1 MAKQQR
7 TKSGKAAAPR
17 TTRRSRKQP
26 LTARTADRHDLYQRS
41 VQNVESEIDF
51 VDRTFRKLRGRR
63 ATLLRED
70 FCGTANTSCEW
81 VRRRRENIAVGIDL
95 DADPLGWGIAHN
107 VAKLEPEQQAR
118 VRLLRGNVLDPAAA
132 RPFPRD
138 DGRPTPRR
146 GFDCVL
152 AMNFSYWCFKQR
164 KVMLQYF
171 RSVRNSLKPD
181 GILFMDHYGGS
192 DLHMVTT
199 ETRRGR
205 RFTYIWDQHW
215 LNPITGEM
223 QCFIHFKFPDGTKL
237 DRAFEYNWRTWS
249 LPEIRDLLA
258 EAGFSKSTVYWEGD
272 DGKGGGNGIFRP
284 REVGDP
290 DRAYI
295 TYIVAER

>member
-1 MAKQQR
+1 MAKTTPRRKQR
-7 TKSGKAAAPR
+7 PS
-17 TTRRSRKQP
+17 RSRKAP
-26 LTARTADRHDLYQRS
+26 LTARTADKHELYQQS

-51 VDRTFRKLRGRR
+51 VDRTFRRLRGRR

-81 VRRRRENIAVGIDL
+81 VRRRPENVAVGIDL
-95 DADPLGWGIAHN
+95 DADPLGWGVAHN
-107 VAKLEPEQQAR
+107 LSKLKPEQAAR
-118 VRLLRGNVLDPAAA
+118 VRLLRGNVLDPAGA

-138 DGRPTPRR
+138 DGRPTPRKA
-146 GFDCVL
+146 FDCVL
-152 AMNFSYWCFKQR
+152 AMNFSYWCFKTRAQ
-164 KVMLQYF
+164 MLDYF
-171 RSVRNSLKPD
+171 RSVRAALKPD
-181 GILFMDHYGGS
+181 GVLFMDHYGGS
-192 DLHMVTT
+192 DLALVTT